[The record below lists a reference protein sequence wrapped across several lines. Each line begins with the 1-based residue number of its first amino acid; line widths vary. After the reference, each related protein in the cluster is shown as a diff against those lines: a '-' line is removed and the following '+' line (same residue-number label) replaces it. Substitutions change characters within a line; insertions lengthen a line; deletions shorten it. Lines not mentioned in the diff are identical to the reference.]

1 MSNQAPKILAL
12 ATSPA
17 TPVEAERTQ
26 DGQPVRRFRK
36 ELLRVGEYTHP
47 GTGQKFSVSREGIG
61 RMAETFRRYTAA
73 GNKAPLPIG
82 HENWEDPERNRGWAI
97 DAFAEGDSLVGI
109 VELVGDGIKL
119 AGTSDVSIYAEPSFT
134 DSKGNSYEWVIRHVA
149 LCTDPVILGLDGFV
163 PLAASQNSQPV
174 QVPVLKLSG
183 GSPMPDPTTPNP
195 SPAGADPA
203 EAVVQA
209 ICDKVITL
217 VKDKAK
223 TAQEKK
229 AAFGDMMKQLEK
241 ALGVFDSMSQPEPKP
256 AADAPPAEPVAAS
269 QSVSPVMLQL
279 AGENRQMKIDR
290 LVSAG
295 KITPAVA
302 ADLKA
307 GWTQGQAL
315 SLSLSESGCKQF
327 DALVAALDKNEPV
340 LSFKEKTGPQSRA
353 VALAQSAQVSD
364 EEKKLRAD
372 MLADTK
378 RMAGI
383 K

>member
-36 ELLRVGEYTHP
+36 ELLKVGEYTHP
-47 GTGQKFSVSREGIG
+47 GTGQRFSVSREGIG

-73 GNKAPLPIG
+73 GNRVPLPIG

-163 PLAASQNSQPV
+163 PLAASQNFQPV

-183 GSPMPDPTTPNP
+183 GSPMPDPTPNP
-195 SPAGADPA
+195 TPAGADPA

-241 ALGVFDSMSQPEPKP
+241 ALGVFDSMNQPEPKP

-269 QSVSPVMLQL
+269 QSVPPVMLQL

-290 LVSAG
+290 LVSVG

-315 SLSLSESGCKQF
+315 SLSLSEAGCKQF
-327 DALVAALDKNEPV
+327 DALIGALDKNEAV

-353 VALAQSAQVSD
+353 VALAQSAQELSA
-364 EEKKLRAD
+364 EEKSLREK